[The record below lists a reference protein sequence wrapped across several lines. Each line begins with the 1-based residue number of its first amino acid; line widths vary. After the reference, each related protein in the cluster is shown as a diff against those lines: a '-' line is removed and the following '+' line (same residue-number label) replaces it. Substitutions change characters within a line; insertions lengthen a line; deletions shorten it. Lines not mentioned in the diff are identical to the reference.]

1 MCLRFKGICKLLYTV
16 VYLIFL
22 DMSLKT
28 PIYLGVVHHPAIG
41 IRIPHVFLPGILRA
55 FKLRRTVGTLMLSY
69 GRETAPEYVI
79 NAPPGKY
86 EITRGHTGTSI
97 KEYLSLAA
105 NYAFTEGVVVE
116 LEADHVSVSVSSIA
130 AVKRISGVKSEYE
143 ISDEDIDKALKYIED
158 EVEEA
163 VSTGVIRF
171 YTLDTCEL
179 IRYEADK
186 MDKKDLDAAFE
197 GIDGWKRI
205 LERYLDK
212 RFTVIGESGKSYNFR
227 FREEEIKRIAVKY
240 WRSIEVAERVYKI
253 FQEKTPWEFGIEIAF
268 DETPHVTEPKEMLFY
283 LNELWERGI
292 PVDYIAPNV
301 GFEKKKDYSGS
312 LEELYRRVEIMSAI
326 ARRYGALLSFH
337 SGSGS
342 TPWTGKGPGVYET
355 LLEATGY
362 KLKYKVSG
370 VYFELLMEIFAR
382 QPKGSKAR
390 KLFEDIYDSVI
401 EYVRKE
407 IEKKGP
413 LYSKVMEEQLREYE
427 NLVER
432 TKDPYLPWADIFRY
446 YSFLALNLR
455 DEGGERPFRR
465 RIIELY
471 EEDEA
476 LRNVIDR
483 EVAEL
488 TLRLIDGLDFKD
500 NIDLL

>member
-1 MCLRFKGICKLLYTV
+1 
-16 VYLIFL
+16 
-22 DMSLKT
+22 MSFKT

-41 IRIPHVFLPGILRA
+41 IRIPPVFLPGILRA
-55 FKLRRTVGTLMLSY
+55 FKLKRTAGTLMLSY
-69 GRETAPEYVI
+69 NRETAPEYVI

-105 NYAFTEGVVVE
+105 DYALAEGVVVE
-116 LEADHVSVSVSSIA
+116 LEADHVSVSISSVA
-130 AVKRISGVKSEYE
+130 AVKRISGVKGEYE
-143 ISDEDIDKALKYIED
+143 ILDEDVKRALKYIED
-158 EVEEA
+158 EVDEA
-163 VSTGVIRF
+163 VSTGAVRF

-179 IRYEADK
+179 IRHEADK
-186 MDKKDLDAAFE
+186 MDRRDIDAAFE
-197 GIDGWKRI
+197 SIAGWKRL
-205 LERYLDK
+205 LERYLGR
-212 RFTVIGESGKSYNFR
+212 RFTVIGESGKTYSFR
-227 FREEEIKRIAVKY
+227 FSEEEIRRIAVKY
-240 WRSIEVAERVYKI
+240 WRSIEVAETVYRI
-253 FQEKTPWEFGIEIAF
+253 FKEKTPWDFGVEIAF

-312 LEELYRRVEIMSAI
+312 LEELYRRVEVASGI

-355 LLEATGY
+355 LLRATGR

-370 VYFELLMEIFAR
+370 VYFELLMEILAR

-390 KLFEDIYDSVI
+390 RLFEDIYDSVLD
-401 EYVRKE
+401 YVRKE
-407 IEKKGP
+407 VKKKGP
-413 LYSKVMEEQLREYE
+413 LYSKVLEEQLADYE
-427 NLVER
+427 NLAR
-432 TKDPYLPWADIFRY
+432 HAKDPYLPRADVFRY

-455 DEGGERPFRR
+455 DGSGDRQFRR
-465 RIIELY
+465 KIIELY

-476 LRNVIDR
+476 LRNVVDR

-488 TLRLIDGLDFKD
+488 TIRLIDGLKFNN
-500 NIDLL
+500 NIDLLQLS